1 MKWKLNQRKVKRKMS
16 DPLENFVVTLK
27 YTLKD
32 INTLINNMNQPFTTP
47 VMQWANF
54 ITDIHLQ
61 IEPQVKEINKDE
73 SETTAEEQGN

>member
-1 MKWKLNQRKVKRKMS
+1 MS

-73 SETTAEEQGN
+73 PETTAEEQGN